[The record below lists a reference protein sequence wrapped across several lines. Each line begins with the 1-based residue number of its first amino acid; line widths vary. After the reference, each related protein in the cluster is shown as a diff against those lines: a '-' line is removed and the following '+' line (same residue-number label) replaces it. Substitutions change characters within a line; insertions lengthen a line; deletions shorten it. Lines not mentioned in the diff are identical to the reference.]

1 MREPA
6 FRALPDPSF
15 CARFLTT
22 LPPDLA
28 ASFDRRQLFA
38 IQQTFGSWSGAERR
52 RGLRFV
58 VATPWGRY
66 ACSIAR
72 ADPRDRRAEA
82 LRGASARGALTA
94 LGCVAALLAGM
105 WLLTGQGL

>member
-6 FRALPDPSF
+6 FRVLPDPSF
-15 CARFLTT
+15 CVSFLSG
-22 LPPDLA
+22 LAPDLA

-38 IQQTFGSWSGAERR
+38 IQQSFGAWNGTERR

-66 ACSIAR
+66 ACAVAR

-82 LRGASARGALTA
+82 LRGATVRGALTA
-94 LGCVAALLAGM
+94 LGCVGVLAAGVWLLAI
-105 WLLTGQGL
+105 

>member
-6 FRALPDPSF
+6 FPALPDPGF
-15 CARFLTT
+15 CARFLAT

-38 IQQTFGSWSGAERR
+38 IQQSFGGWNGAERR
-52 RGLRFV
+52 HGLRFV
-58 VATPWGRY
+58 VVTPWGRY
-66 ACSIAR
+66 ACALAR

-82 LRGASARGALTA
+82 LRGATARGALTA
-94 LGCVAALLAGM
+94 LGCVGVLAVGVWLLAI
-105 WLLTGQGL
+105 